1 MNKFDSIIKQSH
13 EIKDFKNFDIDSEWD
28 QFMHILEKE
37 NNDFV
42 VPKATTTIRPIFKFF
57 GSLAAVMIVVL
68 VFLIALR
75 PEPKTRESVTV
86 TDEQAIIK
94 LIDGT
99 VITAKN
105 GSNVDYPLSFNGEK
119 ERKVILD
126 GNASFDVTRSI
137 LPFRV
142 YFGELMVDVIGTSF
156 SLEEDGS
163 SYVFNI
169 FKGVVKVTHAESNK
183 GITLSKGDKYTFQ
196 NGEFANLNE
205 VKVEVEEKED
215 IVVVKSPKVTQM
227 TKVQVEEKKEVKS
240 SVYKLDSVLKNFFK
254 KLHND
259 KIKLDKKFK
268 YNKDQTV
275 KIDLNQPLQDV
286 LISLKS
292 QGVIDFYKGDCDDC
306 YIIKAPEKI
315 EK

>member
-105 GSNVDYPLSFNGEK
+105 GSNVDYPLSFKWGEGEK
-119 ERKVILD
+119 
-126 GNASFDVTRSI
+126 
-137 LPFRV
+137 
-142 YFGELMVDVIGTSF
+142 
-156 SLEEDGS
+156 
-163 SYVFNI
+163 SYI
-169 FKGVVKVTHAESNK
+169 RW
-183 GITLSKGDKYTFQ
+183 
-196 NGEFANLNE
+196 
-205 VKVEVEEKED
+205 
-215 IVVVKSPKVTQM
+215 
-227 TKVQVEEKKEVKS
+227 
-240 SVYKLDSVLKNFFK
+240 
-254 KLHND
+254 
-259 KIKLDKKFK
+259 
-268 YNKDQTV
+268 
-275 KIDLNQPLQDV
+275 
-286 LISLKS
+286 
-292 QGVIDFYKGDCDDC
+292 
-306 YIIKAPEKI
+306 
-315 EK
+315 